1 MPNFFGHQRFGTTR
15 PVTHLVGK
23 AIIRGDFEGA
33 VMLFLAKP
41 SVHEHPSSRQAR
53 IELRSTLDFKL
64 ALRNFPKQL
73 RFERLMLRHL
83 AENPADFVGAFRRL
97 PVKLQELFVQAYQSF
112 LFNRFLSERFKNGFS
127 LGRAEFGDYV
137 VNVERSGLP
146 MFHTAKFADSENVT
160 DVNALVGAGRM
171 RVALP
176 LIGTKQR
183 LSQGVMGQIEKH
195 ILEEEG
201 IQTGNFRVD
210 AIRDMS
216 RGGGL
221 RAVVTPVNGF
231 KLHNVSASTASPR
244 AHQADLSFMLLKGS
258 YATVFLRE
266 IMKPSD
272 PIKAGF

>member
-1 MPNFFGHQRFGTTR
+1 M
-15 PVTHLVGK
+15 GK
-23 AIIRGDFEGA
+23 AIIGGDFEGA
-33 VMLFLAKP
+33 AMLFLAKP

-53 IELRSTLDFKL
+53 TELQSTLDFKA
-64 ALRNFPKQL
+64 ALSNFPKQL

-83 AENPADFVGAFRRL
+83 AENPEDFVGAFRRL
-97 PVKLQELFVQAYQSF
+97 PVKLQALFVQAYQSF
-112 LFNRFLSERFKNGFS
+112 LFNRFLSARFKNGFS
-127 LGRAEFGDYV
+127 LSRAEVGDYV

-146 MFHTAKFADSENVT
+146 MFHTAKFVDTGNVVE
-160 DVNALVGAGRM
+160 VNKLVNGGRM

-183 LSQGVMGQIEKH
+183 LSQGVMEKMERQ

-201 IQTGNFRVD
+201 IQTDNFRVN
-210 AIRDMS
+210 AIREMS

-221 RAVVTPVNGF
+221 RAIVTPIEGF
-231 KLHNVSASTASPR
+231 KLGHR
-244 AHQADLSFMLLKGS
+244 APQADLSFMLLRGS

-266 IMKPSD
+266 IMKPND